1 MDKHMI
7 VGVHV
12 SDRVKKSGDI
22 QKLFTE
28 YGCNIKTRIGLHDA
42 SDNLCAPNGVIIL
55 EMVGEESVCNE
66 MAAKLGALD
75 GVEVQTMIFK

>member
-12 SDRVKKSGDI
+12 TDRVGKATEV
-22 QKLFTE
+22 QKVFTE

-42 SDNLCAPNGVIIL
+42 ADNVCAPNGVIVL
-55 EMVGEESVCNE
+55 ELVGEESVCEE
-66 MAAKLGALD
+66 MTKKLGAVD